1 MLTEIIN
8 VRDPKILSLE
18 FTLGNTCNYK
28 CSYCFPGSNEGD
40 APWPDVDVLI
50 ANVDH
55 LISQYKLTGKEKFE
69 FYLLGGEATLW
80 NDLPTFCNHLK
91 QNHNV
96 KLRIST
102 NASRG
107 VRWWDI
113 NAQLFDEIEISVH
126 HEYAKISHI
135 IEVADLIYKK
145 KINLSANVLMDPE
158 HFKKCKDIIDQLK
171 TSKCKWP
178 IIASSVQYS
187 GETRYSPEQKE
198 YVKSPVKRYPN
209 LFWWWSIKHNKTEKI
224 QAVINNK
231 LVKVKGNWFLLNDLN
246 KFKGWE
252 CNLGIDHVEVA
263 PSGSVRGTC
272 EQPIYNGNQYNI
284 RDKDFISKF
293 NPTFSPVICGK
304 DRCFCGHEIT
314 ISKKVIPILP
324 IN

>member
-18 FTLGNTCNYK
+18 FALGNTCNYK

-40 APWPDVDVLI
+40 ALWPDIDVLI
-50 ANVDH
+50 TNVDH
-55 LISQYKLTGKEKFE
+55 LISRYKLIGKEKFE

-80 NDLPTFCNHLK
+80 NDLPKFCNHLK

-107 VRWWDI
+107 ARWWDV
-113 NAQLFDEIEISVH
+113 NARLFDEIEISVH

-158 HFKKCKDIIDQLK
+158 HFKKCKDIIDELK
-171 TSKCKWP
+171 TSKHKWP

-198 YVKSPVKRYPN
+198 YVKSTVKRYPN
-209 LFWWWSIKHNKTEKI
+209 LFWWWSIKHNSTEKI

-252 CNLGIDHVEVA
+252 CNLGIDHIEVS

-272 EQPIYNGNQYNI
+272 EQPIYNGTQFNI
-284 RDKDFISKF
+284 RDKEFISKF
-293 NPTFSPVICGK
+293 NPTFPPVICGK

-314 ISKKVIPILP
+314 ISKKIIPILP